1 MIIILGKDGN
11 VVMLNLMLFGILMYG
26 CVIKAIKKINIFVAE
41 KQLFE
46 EVFFQQ
52 SSLTAIFFYPF
63 FGCKRQYFHRHYEY
77 HLSIQ

>member
-52 SSLTAIFFYPF
+52 SSLRAIFFLPF
-63 FGCKRQYFHRHYEY
+63 LC
-77 HLSIQ
+77 L

>member
-11 VVMLNLMLFGILMYG
+11 VVMFNLMLFGILMYG

-52 SSLTAIFFYPF
+52 SSLRAIFFLPF
-63 FGCKRQYFHRHYEY
+63 VCKRQYFHRYYEY